1 MINWRAALSPL
12 WRTISGVSNP
22 EPTTG
27 NAVGYLAAAL
37 WLAMESQ
44 YNQLSTVSTQLGDIM
59 AQVQVDDGV
68 LTSAASTLQALA
80 ADSETLSS
88 AITTFLQ
95 SPAAQAIPEGDLT
108 VLNDALNAGTTAD
121 SDVEAA
127 TTALNN
133 ATTQTPTPDPSA

>member
-1 MINWRAALSPL
+1 
-12 WRTISGVSNP
+12 
-22 EPTTG
+22 
-27 NAVGYLAAAL
+27 
-37 WLAMESQ
+37 
-44 YNQLSTVSTQLGDIM
+44 M